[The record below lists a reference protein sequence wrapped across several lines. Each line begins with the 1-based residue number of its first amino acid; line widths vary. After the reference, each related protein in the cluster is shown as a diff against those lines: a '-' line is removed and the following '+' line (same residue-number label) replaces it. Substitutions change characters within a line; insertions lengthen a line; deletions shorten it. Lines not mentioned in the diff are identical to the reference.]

1 MSKLNAL
8 RFFTGTL
15 MLGGALT
22 LGLYGLSTLNNQSFA
37 DDDDDD
43 DRRYSES
50 SRYSEKRDYNGN
62 RDYNENSDYRMRDM
76 PAEPPATPGTSL
88 ADAEQ
93 YRSECGS
100 CHMPYPAKFLPA
112 RSWQAIMT
120 SLDDHFGEDASV
132 TPAMQAELLAYL
144 SANSPSNHSRFM
156 ARLGYNETPMRI
168 TELPYFKR
176 KHSEIPER
184 LVSGNPQVGSF
195 SQCDSCHKGA
205 AQGKFNEHT
214 VDIPGFGRWDD

>member
-1 MSKLNAL
+1 MSKLQFSLNTL
-8 RFFTGTL
+8 RFVTGTL

-22 LGLYGLSTLNNQSFA
+22 LGLYGLSTLNNQSHA
-37 DDDDDD
+37 DDDDV
-43 DRRYSES
+43 DRRYSE
-50 SRYSEKRDYNGN
+50 N
-62 RDYNENSDYRMRDM
+62 RDDRMRDM
-76 PAEPPATPGTSL
+76 PAEPPASPGTSL

-100 CHMPYPAKFLPA
+100 CHVPYPAKFLPA

-120 SLDDHFGEDASV
+120 SLEDHYGEDASV
-132 TPAMQAELLAYL
+132 DPALQAELLAYL
-144 SANSPSNHSRFM
+144 SANSTSNHSRFT
-156 ARLGYNETPMRI
+156 ARLAYDETPLRI
-168 TELPYFKR
+168 TELPYFTR
-176 KHSEIPER
+176 KHREIPQR

-195 SQCDSCHKGA
+195 SQCDSCHRDA